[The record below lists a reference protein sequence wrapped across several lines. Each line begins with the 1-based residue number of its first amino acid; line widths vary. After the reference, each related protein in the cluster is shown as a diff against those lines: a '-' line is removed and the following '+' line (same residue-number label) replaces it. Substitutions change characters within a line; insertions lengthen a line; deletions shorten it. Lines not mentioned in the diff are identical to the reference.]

1 MSSLDTG
8 KADCPFTG
16 HGELVNIKFFRG
28 TRDDVIAGAEIK
40 GQAHRANM
48 QLLMGTAD
56 VSSTAPK
63 SAHPSIDVAK
73 FVASL

>member
-1 MSSLDTG
+1 MSKDLE
-8 KADCPFTG
+8 AAQCPFTG

-28 TRDDVIAGAEIK
+28 TRDDTISAAEIK

-56 VSSTAPK
+56 VSSVAPK
-63 SAHPSIDVAK
+63 SAHPAIDVGN

>member
-1 MSSLDTG
+1 MSNEHET
-8 KADCPFTG
+8 APCPFTG

-28 TRDDVIAGAEIK
+28 TRDDAIAGSEIK

-48 QLLMGTAD
+48 QLLMGTAG
-56 VSSTAPK
+56 VSATAPK
-63 SAHPSIDVAK
+63 SAHPSIDVAN